1 MDGVLSECPVK
12 RVLSAIAIAL
22 LLAGCGS
29 NAPPPPGT
37 PAPAAAEAVAAPT
50 TTRSIF
56 PPDLDGNGT
65 PDEASHFSVRR
76 ILLQAP
82 VDAPIQ
88 ITRGAASVDFS
99 ARQVFLPDGTVLH
112 ELEME
117 RQLGDETTRLV
128 AGEYVLNIVPAG
140 ISGRIVGPDI
150 RPLTA
155 RALSDDVANA
165 RSALF
170 PSTDGVSL
178 LLRGALPSLS
188 ALALRCGDG
197 RAAAMQLT
205 MSRDGIVATV
215 TAPLRPERIYRL
227 DAGPTAKSPYGMPVD
242 HIFSLRCLGAKDSR
256 RAIRI
261 LTADTNRDGEPELLT
276 LFADGAV
283 TALTRTDRAAETLL
297 PAGDDVA
304 IDFAVGDFSG
314 NGAADLA
321 VLMRAEQQIRLLRL
335 FNETRSN
342 GARFTMQSEAL
353 AVVAATGLCAGDF
366 DRDGRDD
373 LAILDAFGRITIQY
387 SSRASQEL
395 VGLAPRMLA
404 TGIHAADF
412 NGDGKPDL
420 LILGADG
427 HGRLLFNGGGSFREP
442 SGVRVGSSG
451 ANLAVVGDL
460 DSDRCSDILFSG
472 RRAQITVMTGANM
485 KESRVDQRHGGEPR
499 LAGAILCRDV
509 NRDSRCDVIVALEDE
524 AGVADDI
531 ALYLNSD
538 KSTGAPDAVLPLGAR
553 LVING
558 LEFWHEHLLIATD
571 GGLLMLKVNCEEM
584 PPTVDSDVA
593 FVRAYSPMPRIPSPM
608 AAAIQDLND
617 DGRADMAAVD
627 REGRLQVWLAA
638 GDGEPFVLS
647 GESVELGGAGSLQA
661 IDFDRDNF
669 PDLLFIPNDPQ
680 LRPRLLR
687 NSRDGRFNEDE
698 TGLLPTPPT
707 TLRGAP
713 ALGDFDRDGDLD
725 VFWPSPLGRVQF
737 NEGDGRWRELRH
749 ELEVRDER
757 GLRLQFSGELCC
769 ADFTRDGIADIV
781 AVMQSGENIGP
792 QYLVLWQGVDSGDA
806 APFRPVVSS
815 ALPGS
820 FFGLAPADFSG
831 DGLLDLALG
840 YAPEN
845 GDARLTLLRLR
856 EDLVFE
862 VFDGAPQ
869 SKGVLLDLAM
879 DDLDRDGDL
888 DLISTERIGDSS
900 HVTFWVNDGRG
911 RFFEADRAQ
920 NSLMRALDGFAAV
933 NLSLADF
940 TGDGRPDLLA
950 IDADGNVVIVRTTLP

>member
-1 MDGVLSECPVK
+1 
-12 RVLSAIAIAL
+12 
-22 LLAGCGS
+22 
-29 NAPPPPGT
+29 
-37 PAPAAAEAVAAPT
+37 
-50 TTRSIF
+50 
-56 PPDLDGNGT
+56 
-65 PDEASHFSVRR
+65 
-76 ILLQAP
+76 
-82 VDAPIQ
+82 
-88 ITRGAASVDFS
+88 
-99 ARQVFLPDGTVLH
+99 
-112 ELEME
+112 
-117 RQLGDETTRLV
+117 
-128 AGEYVLNIVPAG
+128 
-140 ISGRIVGPDI
+140 
-150 RPLTA
+150 
-155 RALSDDVANA
+155 
-165 RSALF
+165 
-170 PSTDGVSL
+170 
-178 LLRGALPSLS
+178 
-188 ALALRCGDG
+188 
-197 RAAAMQLT
+197 
-205 MSRDGIVATV
+205 
-215 TAPLRPERIYRL
+215 
-227 DAGPTAKSPYGMPVD
+227 
-242 HIFSLRCLGAKDSR
+242 
-256 RAIRI
+256 
-261 LTADTNRDGEPELLT
+261 
-276 LFADGAV
+276 
-283 TALTRTDRAAETLL
+283 
-297 PAGDDVA
+297 
-304 IDFAVGDFSG
+304 
-314 NGAADLA
+314 
-321 VLMRAEQQIRLLRL
+321 
-335 FNETRSN
+335 
-342 GARFTMQSEAL
+342 
-353 AVVAATGLCAGDF
+353 
-366 DRDGRDD
+366 
-373 LAILDAFGRITIQY
+373 
-387 SSRASQEL
+387 
-395 VGLAPRMLA
+395 
-404 TGIHAADF
+404 
-412 NGDGKPDL
+412 
-420 LILGADG
+420 
-427 HGRLLFNGGGSFREP
+427 
-442 SGVRVGSSG
+442 
-451 ANLAVVGDL
+451 
-460 DSDRCSDILFSG
+460 
-472 RRAQITVMTGANM
+472 
-485 KESRVDQRHGGEPR
+485 
-499 LAGAILCRDV
+499 
-509 NRDSRCDVIVALEDE
+509 
-524 AGVADDI
+524 
-531 ALYLNSD
+531 
-538 KSTGAPDAVLPLGAR
+538 

-558 LEFWHEHLLIATD
+558 LEFWREHLMIATD

-638 GDGEPFVLS
+638 DDGEPFVLS

-687 NSRDGRFNEDE
+687 NSRDGRFSEDE

-781 AVMQSGENIGP
+781 AVMQSGESIGP

-806 APFRPVVSS
+806 APFRPIVSS

-845 GDARLTLLRLR
+845 GEARLTLLRLR

-869 SKGVLLDLAM
+869 AKGVLLDLAM

-920 NSLMRALDGFAAV
+920 NSLMQALDGFAAV